1 MGDATESQQGP
12 GPGQKTQSQ
21 VSTRPVY
28 VKTAN
33 YFPATPPMMV
43 VGSSQW
49 RSGGQRESTA
59 HKCTLS
65 PPLLSSESGALPCH
79 LLLPFSKGLQPAP
92 KSLHLALTSSFSV
105 ALLWHLP
112 FRSTDNST
120 RFMVDDVNRAL
131 DQLFTGRKCSEE
143 AG

>member
-1 MGDATESQQGP
+1 MHNKG
-12 GPGQKTQSQ
+12 GQAC
-21 VSTRPVY
+21 VL
-28 VKTAN
+28 
-33 YFPATPPMMV
+33 
-43 VGSSQW
+43 
-49 RSGGQRESTA
+49 GQRESTA

-131 DQLFTGRKCSEE
+131 DQLFTGRKVTYDAHFHVHDVETE
-143 AG
+143 KPQRQV